1 MKRTTR
7 VLFWLIPLAMP
18 FFLGLTNIHLL
29 ISPAFLRW
37 EYHKASFPAD
47 RYGLTR
53 EQRIELATVAI
64 EFLAST
70 EPAGEAIR
78 LLEEQTLDGEP
89 LYNQRELDHMVDTKV
104 RTDIL
109 RVVAWATGA
118 VVVGGTV
125 LLAWREETRPAAWRG
140 LLNGAVV
147 TVVILGAISA
157 YILIGWESF
166 FTRFHELLFPA
177 GTWTFGYDEALIRL
191 FPEKFWF
198 DVGILLGLG
207 TLAEALVI
215 GAVALIFGRRQP
227 SGVERQTSEVS

>member
-1 MKRTTR
+1 MKTGMR
-7 VLFWLIPLAMP
+7 LLLCLIPLAMP
-18 FFLGLTNIHLL
+18 FFLGFSNIHLL
-29 ISPAFLRW
+29 ISPAFVRW
-37 EYHKASFPAD
+37 EYKKASFPAD
-47 RYGLTR
+47 RHGMTQ
-53 EQRIELATVAI
+53 EQRIELATVAV
-64 EFLAST
+64 EFLRST
-70 EPAGEAIR
+70 EPAQEAIR
-78 LLEEQTLDGEP
+78 LLEEQTLDGKP

-109 RVVAWATGA
+109 RVVAWATGV

-140 LLNGAVV
+140 LLNGAAV

-198 DVGILLGLG
+198 DVGVLLGLG

-215 GAVALIFGRRQP
+215 GAVAFVLGRRQAQEM
-227 SGVERQTSEVS
+227 ERQIG

>member
-1 MKRTTR
+1 MKRTR
-7 VLFWLIPLAMP
+7 RALVWVIALAMP
-18 FFLGLTNIHLL
+18 FFLGFTNIHLL
-29 ISPAFLRW
+29 ISPVFLRW
-37 EYHKASFPAD
+37 EYSKENFPTD
-47 RYGLTR
+47 RYGLSR

-70 EPAGEAIR
+70 EPAEEAIR
-78 LLEEQTLDGEP
+78 MLEEQTLDGEP

-109 RVVAWATGA
+109 RVVAWATG
-118 VVVGGTV
+118 VIIVGGTV
-125 LLAWREETRPAAWRG
+125 LLAWREETRPAAWQG
-140 LLNGAVV
+140 LLNGATV

-157 YILIGWESF
+157 YILIGWDSF

-198 DVGILLGLG
+198 DVGVLLGVG
-207 TLAEALVI
+207 TLVEAVVI
-215 GAVALIFGRRQP
+215 GAVALVLGRRRGP
-227 SGVERQTSEVS
+227 TGDVRV